1 MLVSYRWLARHVD
14 LTGVSPQDLAELL
27 TLSTAEVEGIEPFA
41 PYLSAVR
48 VGLVENRE
56 KHPDADKL
64 GVCTVRV
71 DAAADAE
78 LLQIVCGAPNVAA
91 GQRVAVA
98 TVGTRLPGDMK
109 IKKSKIRGVESR
121 GMICSERELEL
132 GDEHSGIW
140 VLPESS
146 QLGEPVAAALGLDD
160 WVLEIDNKS
169 LTHRPDCWGHR
180 GLAREIAAILKR
192 ELRPLDLPAL
202 QTGASTG
209 YPVQI
214 DTPDCPRYMALEIDG
229 AKPLPSP
236 MWLRFLLLAVGQRP
250 VDQLVDLSNF
260 VMLDLGQPTH
270 VFDRGSLSPE
280 GISVRHARAA
290 ETLTTLDGEERKLQD
305 SDLLI
310 CSGDRPVALAGVM
323 GEEGSKV
330 TEESSGL
337 LLEVANFAPVVVRR
351 TAMRLG
357 LRTDASARF
366 EKSLDPNLPLEA
378 MTSFAAQLQ
387 GLQPDVRFPSVPTD
401 AGEWNDPAC
410 SIQLRPERVRT
421 LLGTDVADDEIQA
434 ILTRLGFQVE
444 TQGQGLTVQVPSWR
458 ATKDITIEEDL
469 IEEVG
474 RIHHYDRIPEQALQG
489 LITPPPRD
497 SRREAVKRIQD
508 RLAGAARFHEVLT
521 YSFHSDRLI
530 ELFGLGDDE
539 HVGLANPVSEGEG
552 RMRRSV
558 LPSVVSLLENN
569 RRRYD
574 DVRLFEVG
582 KGYLPEQAN
591 ERGEPHQVHQV
602 ALAWATPPPGK
613 KAPFDAGRF
622 GHMQGVLD
630 DLLGSLGL
638 APHCWGELETVP
650 TWAHPHKHL
659 AAHFAGVDQPV
670 AVLAELEP
678 GLARRLGLD
687 GELLSDVAVAEISID
702 RLIDVPPS
710 EGGYRP
716 IPRFPGIKVDV
727 AVLLADSRPAGEVVE
742 AIRRAGKGAVAE
754 IELFDLYRSES
765 LGAGKKSLAYH
776 VLLQSEQKTLTDQD
790 GQKFLSRLERQ
801 LQSLDAELRR
811 G

>member
-14 LTGVSPQDLAELL
+14 LTGVSPEDLAELL

-41 PYLSAVR
+41 PHLSAVR
-48 VGLVENRE
+48 VGLVETRV

-64 GVCTVRV
+64 GICTVRV
-71 DAAADAE
+71 DGNEDAE
-78 LLQIVCGAPNVAA
+78 RLQIVCGAPNVGA

-98 TVGTRLPGDMK
+98 TVGTRLPGDLK

-132 GDEHSGIW
+132 GEDHSGIW
-140 VLPESS
+140 VLPESCEIG
-146 QLGEPVAAALGLDD
+146 QPVAAALGLDD

-192 ELRPLDLPAL
+192 DLRPLDLPVLA
-202 QTGASTG
+202 TGSG
-209 YPVQI
+209 SSYPVRI
-214 DTPDCPRYMALEIDG
+214 DTPDCPRYMALEIEG
-229 AKPLPSP
+229 AKVLPSP
-236 MWLRFLLLAVGQRP
+236 VWLRFLLLAVGQRP
-250 VDQLVDLSNF
+250 MDQLVDLSNF

-270 VFDRGSLSPE
+270 VFDRGSLSSE
-280 GISVRHARAA
+280 GISVRHARDA
-290 ETLTTLDGEERKLQD
+290 ETLTTLDGEQRKLQE

-310 CSGDRPVALAGVM
+310 CSGDKPVALAGVM

-330 TEESSGL
+330 TDDSSGL

-387 GLQPDVRFPSVPTD
+387 ALQPDVSFPSTPTD
-401 AGEWNDPAC
+401 TGDWQDPSL
-410 SIQLRPERVRT
+410 SIQLRPARARA
-421 LLGTDVADDEIQA
+421 LLGADVSDGEIQS
-434 ILTRLGFQVE
+434 ILTRLGFEVAA
-444 TQGQGLTVQVPSWR
+444 QGESFAVQVPAWR

-474 RIHHYDRIPEQALQG
+474 RIYRYDRIPEQSLHGA
-489 LITPPPRD
+489 ITPPPRD
-497 SRREAVKRIQD
+497 ARREMVKRIQD

-530 ELFGLGDDE
+530 ELFGLGKQP
-539 HVGLANPVSEGEG
+539 HVGLVNPVSEGEG

-569 RRRYD
+569 RRRYG

-582 KGYLPEQAN
+582 KGYQPEQAN

-602 ALAWATPPPGK
+602 ALAWATPPAGK
-613 KAPFDAGRF
+613 KAPFDAARF

-638 APHCWGELETVP
+638 APHCWGELDSVP

-659 AAHFAGVDQPV
+659 AAHFAGLDEP
-670 AVLAELEP
+670 AVILAELEP
-678 GLARRLGLD
+678 GLARRLGLT
-687 GELLSDVAVAEISID
+687 GELASDVAVAEISID
-702 RLIDVPPS
+702 RLIDAPGS

-727 AVLLADSRPAGEVVE
+727 AVLLADTRPAGEVVE
-742 AIRRAGKGAVAE
+742 AIRKAGKGAVAE
-754 IELFDLYRSES
+754 IELFDLYRSDS
-765 LGAGKKSLAYH
+765 LGTGKKSLAYH

-801 LQSLDAELRR
+801 LQALDAELRK